1 MPVYLPFPGITIV
14 ASVVSR
20 ECATRDRR
28 LRLVRNSD
36 LYATVSP
43 RRPISR
49 RRRDAFPRT
58 PVFPP
63 LRVICSADRPPNCGR
78 HRYTRVLIDYVARD
92 ELENYAR
99 SEDALG
105 ESTVDRPR
113 RLEIVDDPHTIPAI
127 LQGRLHHQIPFYQ
140 GCRFVLIDL
149 RRKICRKSE
158 EDIARER
165 MKPL

>member
-1 MPVYLPFPGITIV
+1 MADTVILVYLSITW
-14 ASVVSR
+14 R
-20 ECATRDRR
+20 
-28 LRLVRNSD
+28 
-36 LYATVSP
+36 
-43 RRPISR
+43 
-49 RRRDAFPRT
+49 
-58 PVFPP
+58 
-63 LRVICSADRPPNCGR
+63 
-78 HRYTRVLIDYVARD
+78 ARD

-113 RLEIVDDPHTIPAI
+113 RLEIVDDPHTMPIVPAI

-158 EDIARER
+158 EEIARKNETALTLGLTKFIR
-165 MKPL
+165 MYVLIYIKSTEQITIIIY